1 MDSTYNF
8 EDFFEHKTLTK
19 IIGEPNA
26 KSLQKL
32 FKQLKR
38 NARSVTSSLGGGQY
52 GHMFMVLS
60 EEEWNNLPGT
70 TPVNAPADPGPL
82 NLGGRMLAS
91 EIATHQQAHEDER
104 KRYNKFQ
111 SLKRILRNQ
120 LVSAIEPAYLD
131 PIRCNLT
138 DMVNQE
144 ISEII
149 NFLQTTY
156 GKMTVNQI
164 EESNTA
170 IKNLDYD
177 PSTSVNVL
185 LTAVQEHADLL
196 KIAGAEMRDKQI
208 QSLAYYLLNKFQIF
222 REALIA
228 WNRMPEPKT

>member
-82 NLGGRMLAS
+82 NFGGRMLAS
-91 EIATHQQAHEDER
+91 EIATHQQAHEDAR
-104 KRYNKFQ
+104 KR
-111 SLKRILRNQ
+111 
-120 LVSAIEPAYLD
+120 
-131 PIRCNLT
+131 
-138 DMVNQE
+138 
-144 ISEII
+144 
-149 NFLQTTY
+149 
-156 GKMTVNQI
+156 
-164 EESNTA
+164 
-170 IKNLDYD
+170 
-177 PSTSVNVL
+177 
-185 LTAVQEHADLL
+185 
-196 KIAGAEMRDKQI
+196 
-208 QSLAYYLLNKFQIF
+208 
-222 REALIA
+222 
-228 WNRMPEPKT
+228 